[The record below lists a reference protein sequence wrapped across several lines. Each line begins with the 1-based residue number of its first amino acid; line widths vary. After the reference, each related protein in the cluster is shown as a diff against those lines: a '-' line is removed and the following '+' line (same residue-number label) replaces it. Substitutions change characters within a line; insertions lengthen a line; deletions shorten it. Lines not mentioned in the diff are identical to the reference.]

1 MAKIFLEEDS
11 KKDKYGGYY
20 VFDEWGNKLFDLECK
35 VNFGFLVHIKD
46 TEGNVIAMVKE
57 KAISLTSCYEM
68 FLAGNKVGT
77 IKKEFH
83 LSSSITKYNMDN
95 TGWYLEGS
103 VGKHNYT
110 VKDSYDNVVAKVH
123 RTGKKTWDKYEI
135 NLARIEDM
143 MFVIMFMYV
152 VDCEKSRKK

>member
-1 MAKIFLEEDS
+1 MTKIFLKEDT
-11 KKDKYGGYY
+11 KNHKYHGYY
-20 VFDEWGNKLFDLECK
+20 VVDEWGNDLFDLECK
-35 VNFGFLVHIKD
+35 INFGNLVHIKD

-83 LSSSITKYNMDN
+83 ITSKTKYNMDN

-103 VGKHNYT
+103 VGRHNYT
-110 VKDSYDNVVAKVH
+110 VKDSNDNVVAKVS
-123 RTGKKTWDKYEI
+123 RTGSKNSDKYEI
-135 NLARIEDM
+135 NLTRIEDM

-152 VDCEKSRKK
+152 VDREKDEKK

>member
-1 MAKIFLEEDS
+1 MTKIFLKEDI
-11 KKDKYGGYY
+11 KKYKYGGYD
-20 VFDEWGNKLFDLECK
+20 VIDEWGNLLFELECK
-35 VNFGFLVHIKD
+35 INFGSLVHIKD

-57 KAISLTSCYEM
+57 KAISLTSCYEL
-68 FLAGNKVGT
+68 FIANNKVGR

-83 LSSSITKYNMDN
+83 ITSAITKYNMEN

-110 VKDSYDNVVAKVH
+110 VMDANDNVVAKVH
-123 RTGKKTWDKYEI
+123 RNGKKTWDNYEI
-135 NLARIEDM
+135 ELARIEDM

-152 VDCEKSRKK
+152 VDREKDTKK